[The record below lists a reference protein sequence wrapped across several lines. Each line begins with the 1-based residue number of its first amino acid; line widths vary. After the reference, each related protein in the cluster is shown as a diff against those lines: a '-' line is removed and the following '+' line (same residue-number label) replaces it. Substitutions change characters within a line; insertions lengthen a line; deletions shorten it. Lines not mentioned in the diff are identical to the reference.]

1 MFSLVLPISIKGSYY
16 FKNRPIWL
24 LSLPNGKLMI
34 EESISLIQKNAKE
47 IIIVC
52 PSEHFKKSINK
63 SNVIKSIQS
72 TFNKKV
78 KIFTSN
84 KNLNKLESIDLAI
97 KKANIVDSFFVK
109 DPLNKFSFNYKN
121 NNILFTSENNKILNT
136 DFGFSSAKLFNKFY
150 RSNKDR
156 ITVKNFLNKIQR
168 VDKFEIAKIDLDEE
182 WISLKKYRAYQRK
195 HATLFLDVD
204 GTLLK
209 NGSKFVD
216 GLWKTKPL
224 LKNIKT
230 IEKIQK
236 THNLHIVITTSRPSS
251 EKKYLKEVFNSYNIK
266 INSFLFDL
274 PHCQRILVNDYFETN
289 PFPSAL
295 SINIERDN
303 DNLDEYLNKI
313 LKLK

>member
-1 MFSLVLPISIKGSYY
+1 MFSLVIPINFKNSYY

-24 LSLPNGKLMI
+24 LSLPNGNLMI
-34 EESISLIQKNAKE
+34 EESISMIQKNAKE

-52 PSEHFKKSINK
+52 PSEHFKKSISK
-63 SNVIKSIQS
+63 TNVIKSIENS
-72 TFNKKV
+72 FNKKV

-84 KNLNKLESIDLAI
+84 QSLTLLESIELAL
-97 KKANIVDSFFVK
+97 KKANIINSFFVK
-109 DPLNKFSFNYKN
+109 DPLNKFFFEYKN
-121 NNILFTSENNKILNT
+121 NNMLISNENNKFLNA
-136 DFGFSSAKLFNKFY
+136 DFGFKSAKLFKKLFIHN
-150 RSNKDR
+150 
-156 ITVKNFLNKIQR
+156 KNFLANNSSFKKIVR
-168 VDKFEIAKIDLDEE
+168 DYGFEIAKIELIDD
-182 WISLKKYRAYQRK
+182 WRSLKKYRAYQRK
-195 HATLFLDVD
+195 HATLFLDID

-216 GLWKTKPL
+216 GSWKTKPL
-224 LKNIKT
+224 MKNIKT
-230 IEKIQK
+230 IEKLQK
-236 THNLHIVITTSRPSS
+236 THNLYIVITTSRPSS
-251 EKKYLKEVFNSYNIK
+251 EKKYLKEVFSSFNIK
-266 INSFLFDL
+266 IDSFLFDL